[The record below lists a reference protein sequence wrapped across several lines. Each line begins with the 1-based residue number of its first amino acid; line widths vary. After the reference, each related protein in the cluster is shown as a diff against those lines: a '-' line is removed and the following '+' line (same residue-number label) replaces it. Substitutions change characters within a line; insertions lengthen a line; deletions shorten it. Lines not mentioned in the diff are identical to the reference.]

1 MAVIAHPSDEV
12 FNFGGTLAQ
21 CGRQGVKVTLVC
33 ATRGE
38 GQHRLGQPETGPIRE
53 HELRQSCAALGLPPP
68 VFLDYHDSGSV
79 QANNRDDPLALVN
92 ATPMDVENRL
102 LSVIAQ
108 ERPQVMLTF
117 DPRGGNGHPDK
128 LRMFQATC
136 AAFQFSGYL
145 PHPPQR
151 LFLAARS
158 LALME
163 GLTALPTGP
172 WVGMD
177 PRQYA
182 TAKATLAAR
191 IDTRGQRPVVI
202 AAARAH
208 ASQALSRLPEQV
220 LNDVYGVALD
230 WGTFVLAGSRDVL
243 PRWPVEDLFDGL

>member
-12 FNFGGTLAQ
+12 FNFGGTLAYYAA
-21 CGRQGVKVTLVC
+21 QGVKVTVVC

-38 GQHRLGQPETGPIRE
+38 GQPLLGPSDAAAVRE
-53 HELRQSCAALGLPPP
+53 HELRESCTALGLPPP
-68 VFLDYHDSGSV
+68 VFLDYHDSGGLN
-79 QANNRDDPLALVN
+79 ATNRTDPLALVN
-92 ATPMDVENRL
+92 APHLEIEQRL
-102 LSVIAQ
+102 LAVIAQ
-108 ERPQVMLTF
+108 ERPQVLLTF

-145 PHPPQR
+145 PDPPQR

-163 GLTALPTGP
+163 GLTSLPTGP
-172 WVGMD
+172 WVDLD

-182 TAKATLAAR
+182 TAESGVAAR
-191 IDTRGQRPVVI
+191 IDTRGQRPTVI

-208 ASQALSRLPEQV
+208 TSQALSRLPEEV
-220 LNDVYGVALD
+220 LNGVYGVALD
-230 WGTFVLAGSRDVL
+230 WGIFVLAGSRGPL
-243 PRWPVEDLFDGL
+243 PRWPVEDVFEGL